1 MTNSEH
7 TTLDEQRLAE
17 LMVKVVDKVATPAER
32 EELMRFVVDDPDL
45 RRELESQQA
54 FKAVTDGWMDRLEAD
69 LAADRDRAD
78 VVRSAERGLGVGLV
92 LLGLALLWAW
102 GIVELL
108 LDPSAPL
115 PVKLGMGA
123 LGAGSLLLLV
133 HVVRV
138 RWFSGDADPYSKVIR

>member
-78 VVRSAERGLGVGLV
+78 VVRSAERCLGVGLV